1 MPADKAS
8 WKTNLVP
15 VPEDAVDAADA
26 QIWWSH
32 SDDSRVVGLVVTSR
46 KEQLSRACRQRPG
59 TYDMGASSSDWLHPS
74 KPAGM
79 STPAMLTPEGAF
91 GVLISQGFADAHEL
105 KNALVQFARIR
116 GCDWAR
122 AMLFAFTDK
131 DVNAIREEAERR
143 RGAAAI

>member
-1 MPADKAS
+1 MPADKTS
-8 WKTNLVP
+8 WTRNLVP
-15 VPEDAVDAADA
+15 VPVDAVDAADA
-26 QIWWSH
+26 EIWWSH
-32 SDDSRVVGLVVTSR
+32 SDDSKVVGVVVTSR
-46 KEQLSRACRQRPG
+46 KERLGRAGRQRPG
-59 TYDMGASSSDWLHPS
+59 THDMGASSSDWLHPN
-74 KPAGM
+74 KAAGM

-122 AMLFAFTDK
+122 AMLFAFTDE

-143 RGAAAI
+143 RGAVAI

>member
-1 MPADKAS
+1 VADDKAS
-8 WKTNLVP
+8 WKASLVP
-15 VPEDAVDAADA
+15 IPDDAVDAADA
-26 QIWWSH
+26 EIWWSL
-32 SDDSRVVGLVVTSR
+32 SDDSKVVGVVVTSR
-46 KEQLSRACRQRPG
+46 KERLRGGERQRPG
-59 TYDMGASSSDWLHPS
+59 TQDMGASSSDWLQPDA
-74 KPAGM
+74 PVGM

-91 GVLISQGFADAHEL
+91 GVLISQGFANAHEL

-143 RGAAAI
+143 RRAAPS